1 MIIFSILISII
12 LVNICSLMFIQIKSN
27 FIFFKNLFLKAF
39 SKNFTYFIFFLFFL
53 IYQYYWCYLS
63 KVFYIF
69 NAENV
74 LIFCTYFNITHN
86 IINFDFWILEF
97 ELIWLDFFFNR
108 NESIPLNPLNKTI
121 LNWFLID
128 FFNSNLIKINF
139 FKSITFSNNP
149 YFFYFF
155 LFFFSTVLSSWLF
168 FTYLSFYGI
177 FFLNLFSLLIFWIS
191 LLFYTKSIFLE
202 NKIFE
207 IKIFS
212 WIFLNDINKLDYYFF
227 IDSLSFSFI
236 LLTTTIALFVY
247 VYAFSYFRYEPL
259 VDRFLLFLLSFVV
272 SMIFLVSS
280 GNLIMLFLGWELIG
294 LTSFFL
300 INFWTTKT
308 ATLKSAFKA
317 FSFNKLS
324 DFYLFLFII
333 CIYSIYDTLDINTF
347 LLQIYKGKHIY
358 IYMFDFQ
365 INSLEL
371 ISIFVLFAS
380 FIKSAQIGGHFWLPD
395 SMEAPVPASALIHS
409 ATLVSAGIYL
419 ILRFN
424 PLFTITQFSSFILP
438 FIGSLTAAYGGICAA
453 FQTDLKK
460 ILAYSTI
467 SHCGFM
473 VLLCSIEMNEFAIL
487 YLYTHGFFKAITF
500 MCVGNILRISQN
512 YQDFR
517 KMGNLLKYLPFEYY
531 CILICILNLSGLP
544 FTFGFFVKHLIF
556 LNLYNNI
563 YMYYFVLI
571 NTSIGAISG
580 LFYSYYL
587 LKYIFFGPKKG
598 NKSVYIH
605 LNRKEYNSIYYS
617 NTSFGSIIALLFL
630 FFSSYIIIYF
640 LFLSFLKNFIFSEY
654 VNFTVLSSYFL
665 ICNELSNFNLN
676 FFFFNF
682 FVIYVLLFFFIT
694 TVSKNFY
701 KSNFYKNIFFK
712 KILFMF
718 FITFLLLFSKKI
730 DLIEIIIYVYL
741 CLKIKLL
748 LILFFWIYVL
758 YKFKKLIKNK
768 VTIFF
773 TVVWFF
779 LKNFNKH
786 SMNILVDFIIFLNK
800 VFYITF
806 IPSFYAFYIG
816 VVPLFSLYGYHSVI
830 YSLILSFSY
839 CYIFG
844 I

>member
-1 MIIFSILISII
+1 MIIFFTIIIIILINTYNLIF
-12 LVNICSLMFIQIKSN
+12 VQVKNN
-27 FIFFKNLFLKAF
+27 FIFLKNFFLKAYF
-39 SKNFTYFIFFLFFL
+39 INFIYFIFFFSFFG
-53 IYQYYWCYLS
+53 YQYYWYYLS
-63 KVFYIF
+63 KIFYIF
-69 NAENV
+69 NTENM
-74 LIFCTYFNITHN
+74 LIFYTYFNITHN
-86 IINFDFWILEF
+86 ITNFDFWILEF
-97 ELIWLDFFFNR
+97 ELTWLDFFFNK
-108 NESIPLNPLNKTI
+108 NESIPINHLKKTT
-121 LNWFLID
+121 LNWFLINFFSSD
-128 FFNSNLIKINF
+128 FFSFDF
-139 FKSITFSNNP
+139 FKYITFRNNP

-168 FTYLSFYGI
+168 FSYLSFYGI
-177 FFLNLFSLLIFWIS
+177 FFLNLFSLFTFWIS
-191 LLFYTKSIFLE
+191 LLSYTKSIFLD

-212 WIFLNDINKLDYYFF
+212 WIFLNDTNKLDYYFF

-236 LLTTTIALFVY
+236 LLTTTIAFFVY

-333 CIYSIYDTLDINTF
+333 CIYNIYDTLDINTF

-371 ISIFVLFAS
+371 ISIFLLSAS

-424 PLFTITQFSSFILP
+424 LLFTITQFSSFILP

-473 VLLCSIEMNEFAIL
+473 VLLCSIEMNEFVIL
-487 YLYTHGFFKAITF
+487 YLYTHGFFKAVVF

-556 LNLYNNI
+556 LNLYNSV

-587 LKYIFFGPKKG
+587 LKYIFFGHKKG

-617 NTSFGSIIALLFL
+617 NTSFGSTIALLSL
-630 FFSSYIIIYF
+630 FFSSYIIIYL

-665 ICNELSNFNLN
+665 IYNELSNFNLN

-682 FVIYVLLFFFIT
+682 FVIYILLFFIIT
-694 TVSKNFY
+694 TVSKNFH

-712 KILFMF
+712 KIFFMF
-718 FITFLLLFSKKI
+718 FIMFLLLFSKKI
-730 DLIEIIIYVYL
+730 NFIEIIVYIHTY
-741 CLKIKLL
+741 LKIKLFL
-748 LILFFWIYVL
+748 VFFFWIYIL
-758 YKFKKLIKNK
+758 YKFKKLIKDK

-773 TVVWFF
+773 TTVWFF
-779 LKNFNKH
+779 LKNFHKH
-786 SMNILVDFIIFLNK
+786 YINIVVRFTIFLNK
-800 VFYITF
+800 ILYITV

-816 VVPLFSLYGYHSVI
+816 VIPLFSLYGYHGII
-830 YSLILSFSY
+830 YSITLSFLY